1 MIRGRGRRVLS
12 AAARSA
18 DVDGL
23 EAFLDSYGVA
33 AACGVMLIKAIGV
46 PVPIPGDVIL
56 LATAARAAEGKVLLW
71 VAFVGLLLALT
82 LGGTLQFLLARGPA
96 RRLVVRY
103 GRRLGLTEERLD
115 RVAARVR
122 QGGLFGIGLAVLT
135 PGVRTAVIPACGI
148 TGIPLRVFLPG
159 LALGSA
165 TDLGLHFAIGYA
177 GSNLLTTI
185 VQPSPALVIV
195 LLAVVGLGAWLFIA
209 RRRHASAAAAANAW
223 AQATCPVCLALGS
236 IAPLE
241 GEAFSHQP
249 SAVG

>member
-1 MIRGRGRRVLS
+1 M
-12 AAARSA
+12 
-18 DVDGL
+18 DGL

-33 AACGVMLIKAIGV
+33 AACLVMLVKAAGV

-71 VAFVGLLLALT
+71 LAFVGLLLALT
-82 LGGTLQFLLARGPA
+82 FGGTLQFLLARGPA
-96 RRLVVRY
+96 RALVMRY
-103 GRRLGLTEERLD
+103 GQRLGLTEERLD
-115 RVAARVR
+115 RVAARMR
-122 QGGLFGIGLAVLT
+122 QGGLFGIGFAVLT

-165 TDLGLHFAIGYA
+165 TDVGLHFAIGFA
-177 GSNLLTTI
+177 GSSLLATI
-185 VQPSPALVIV
+185 VQPSPILLVA
-195 LLAVVGLGAWLFIA
+195 LLAMLGLGAWLLLA

-236 IAPLE
+236 VSSLDAE
-241 GEAFSHQP
+241 R
-249 SAVG
+249 AVRWSRAV